1 MVFLDKNSEK
11 TVINRHFEVNC
22 NSLQLINNWSGEV
35 FTFGDLIDL
44 SKSSFFYEFALDLS
58 KLSDGEYTIKLIDEG
73 GNIIETM
80 IGVCGDY
87 EKERKKYQ
95 PTNNTRKV
103 YERG

>member
-1 MVFLDKNSEK
+1 MVFLDKNSGK
-11 TVINRHFEVNC
+11 TVMNRHFWVNC

-35 FTFGDLIDL
+35 FTFGGLIDL
-44 SKSSFFYEFALDLS
+44 SGSSYFYEFALDLS
-58 KLSDGEYTIKLIDEG
+58 MLSEGEYTIKLIDEG